1 MNYVMQEFTIGV
13 YSENGA
19 IHEFT
24 VNAEKISI
32 KGEKEDIYFELE
44 GQGSRVLISSEAFV
58 FGGPS
63 AMIVKK
69 T

>member
-1 MNYVMQEFTIGV
+1 MQEFTIGV

-44 GQGSRVLISSEAFV
+44 GQGQGSRLLISSEAFV